1 MMKRQRKLKNR
12 LSALLWAVLAASLL
26 ISVLVSTAAAQDP
39 TGRPSDPSAGGSKRK
54 KKPKPEDTTPEAIT
68 ITLTVLTQPGGCEVY
83 INGNPRGTSDA
94 DGKIQFNKLAQGH
107 YTIEARKAGFVAGS
121 REFEA
126 GSEAPTVVIK
136 LAADLG
142 DKLKQFDSLM
152 LAGTL
157 IGPASPSAFDIA
169 DELGKS
175 FPDRAEVIK
184 IRSTLFQRLTQ
195 SAEESATR
203 TIKWIQASRD
213 DMSNAQILA
222 AKAEALSPD
231 DKRAQALDLFFQGA
245 LALRD
250 WQTGQQVSSPTA
262 TQSDAG
268 LADARTKLE
277 KAVQLQDSLAAAQY
291 QLGVA
296 LLLSNDSTRAEAA
309 FGKAAQLQPGWA
321 VARIGIGDS
330 LFAEGKR
337 KDAVSQYRQ
346 AVGLDPNSSAAH
358 AGLGLSL
365 AMTGQSK
372 DGMKEID
379 QAITLDPSAA
389 LPHYDLGLVLADSK
403 KKKDRD
409 KAEEELKKA
418 IEMNS
423 KNLEF
428 PNSAAQRALANMGDG
443 KKK

>member
-1 MMKRQRKLKNR
+1 MKRQKIFNNR

-26 ISVLVSTAAAQDP
+26 ISVLVSTATAQDP
-39 TGRPSDPSAGGSKRK
+39 TGRPSDPSSGGTKRK
-54 KKPKPEDTTPEAIT
+54 KKPKPEETTPEAIT
-68 ITLTVLTQPGGCEVY
+68 ISLTVLTQPGGCEVL
-83 INGNPRGTSDA
+83 INGESRGMSAA

-107 YTIEARKAGFVAGS
+107 YKIEVRKAGFVPSS

-126 GSEAPTVVIK
+126 GSEAPTLVIK

-142 DKLKQFDSLM
+142 DKLMQFDSLM
-152 LAGTL
+152 AAGTL
-157 IGPASPSAFDIA
+157 IGPASPTAFDIA
-169 DELGKS
+169 DELGKN
-175 FPDRAEVIK
+175 FPDRPEVIK
-184 IRSTLFQRLTQ
+184 IRSTLFQKLTQ
-195 SAEESATR
+195 SAEESANK
-203 TIKWIQASRD
+203 TIKWQQTSRD
-213 DMSNAQILA
+213 DMSNGQIVA

-245 LALRD
+245 IALRD
-250 WQTGQQVSSPTA
+250 WQTSQQVSSPPA
-262 TQSDAG
+262 TLTDPG
-268 LADARTKLE
+268 LADARAKLG
-277 KAVQLQDSLAAAQY
+277 KAVQLQDSLAAPQY
-291 QLGVA
+291 QLGVV
-296 LLLSNDSTRAEAA
+296 LLLSNDPTGAEAA
-309 FGKAAQLQPGWA
+309 FGKAALLQPAWA
-321 VARIGIGDS
+321 VARVGIGDS

-337 KDAVSQYRQ
+337 KDAVAQYRQ
-346 AVGLDPNSSAAH
+346 AVGLDPKSSAAH

-379 QAITLDPSAA
+379 QAITLDPSAG

-409 KAEEELKKA
+409 RAEEELKKA
-418 IEMNS
+418 IELNS

-428 PNSAAQRALANMGDG
+428 PNSAAQRVLASMGDG